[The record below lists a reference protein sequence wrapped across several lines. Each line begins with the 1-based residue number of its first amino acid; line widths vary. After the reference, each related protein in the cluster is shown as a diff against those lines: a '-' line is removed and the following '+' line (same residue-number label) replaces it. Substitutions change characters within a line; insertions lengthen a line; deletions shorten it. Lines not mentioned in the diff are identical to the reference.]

1 MNAIKVI
8 YCYVVRCFIRVCH
21 FVLLESSIEVDE
33 IDSIFFVYN
42 VKMRKNQRDMS
53 FTETEINVKLS
64 LVSVFFRMSQ
74 IVILGCLVN
83 KLILL

>member
-53 FTETEINVKLS
+53 FTETEIKRQTKFS
-64 LVSVFFRMSQ
+64 QCFF
-74 IVILGCLVN
+74 
-83 KLILL
+83 